1 MQQTGTNNQNQNNL
15 ARNNDHQIRI
25 NTRLFDATHQSL
37 QQLNDVIGK
46 VNPIDGDFHLFTAI
60 LHKAMILATQV
71 AEITRACQLAKTG
84 VVNTNL
90 LGHEEM
96 AVILSEVRDLPY
108 QNAVVEFSRPTIL
121 TNGTALLYI
130 VAMPKV
136 TEQKYRMIY
145 LYPMVI
151 EGKQVILQA
160 NKVATTAEETYIV
173 FGKCLSIGNTT
184 VCQEKDLRKQKEDTC
199 IPRLLKGG
207 HATCSYL
214 RSNAE
219 TIMPVDDGT
228 IFLTNFNGSITG
240 PTKEYNLKGSY
251 IIQYSNETIAVKGR
265 NYSSHTTTHLMAI
278 PAVLSK
284 ITATKYELS
293 LEYVHDFSLEN
304 IKRLSATSSRLVY
317 SCSLEIIL
325 VMIILVSS

>member
-145 LYPMVI
+145 LYPTVI
-151 EGKQVILQA
+151 EGKQVILEA

-173 FGKCLSIGNTT
+173 LGKCLSIGNTT
-184 VCQEKDLRKQKEDTC
+184 VCQEKDLRKLKEDTC

-219 TIMPVDDGT
+219 TNMPVDDGT

-240 PTKEYNLKGSY
+240 PTKE
-251 IIQYSNETIAVKGR
+251 
-265 NYSSHTTTHLMAI
+265 
-278 PAVLSK
+278 
-284 ITATKYELS
+284 
-293 LEYVHDFSLEN
+293 
-304 IKRLSATSSRLVY
+304 
-317 SCSLEIIL
+317 
-325 VMIILVSS
+325 